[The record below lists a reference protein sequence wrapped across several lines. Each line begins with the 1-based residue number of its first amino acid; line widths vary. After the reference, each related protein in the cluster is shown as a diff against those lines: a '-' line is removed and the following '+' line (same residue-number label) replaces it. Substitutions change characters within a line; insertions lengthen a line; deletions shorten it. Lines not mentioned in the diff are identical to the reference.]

1 MKPRMAWMIGLLL
14 VFCCPYQDSVKSCAF
29 PMYEDSRDVFFYF
42 FDPGLALDAR
52 LRPLSFAGLPADTPP
67 WDSSADAKKDNLE
80 AWQKH
85 LRGRF
90 TVAETESVVYQAPLA
105 DLQAAAVPGAARA
118 VPAVLRRFA
127 ASAED
132 LAYMVY
138 AKRCEPLVAPPE
150 NFDPW
155 DAKDW
160 HDRPAMTAML
170 EEGRKLRQQATSP
183 FIKDRYAFQVVRLAH
198 YAGQYDRAVTL
209 FDEYFPGSPRRDT
222 VYYWSLA
229 LKAGALKRLG
239 RVAESAYLFSLVFE
253 RCRSKRSEAYR
264 GFGIGSDEAYQ
275 QCLKLCRDARERS
288 VVLFLHGL
296 DFDNSAL
303 EEMAAI
309 YRELPDSPHLEV
321 LLTREIARLERK
333 LHGASFNERVPMW
346 DGRQLR
352 DPDDV
357 FHGNLER
364 LEAFLRQAVD
374 EGRVKRADFW
384 RLALGYSRYL
394 GGNYAPAR
402 EAFLALRDGK
412 ATTTAVRQQA
422 ETFLWLAGVVELK
435 SVDRESEARLF
446 NECRRIRGHFPRYR
460 SNEFNAS
467 SYSRQPWREN
477 PVEGA
482 NEDEEARN
490 DPKIRFLR
498 SVLLR
503 LYEKQGDVV
512 RNFLADEFQPG
523 GPEPPGE
530 TTAVNGKWVLES
542 NARRIE
548 RIDGL
553 IAFVARK
560 DRDEFEDF
568 LLKGKYLIWWPAAGV
583 ARLLAEQKGMLL
595 MRRCLW
601 AEAARVLPPAVDAN
615 AERSSLPDACAEYPL
630 NPWGGYAEPRPTAAE
645 MLGFARRMAALTR
658 QADNKADPA
667 VYYRLGCAL
676 FNVSYFGPA
685 WQLLAFER
693 SPSGDNDP
701 DTTAFLLK
709 EAARRFAQAERSA
722 RDKELAARACFRQAD
737 IALKLYIFT
746 ETFEKALQEQP
757 WGPPSGKYFNEYY
770 GREFLVLRTFANPH
784 FPRLKQ
790 QYAATA
796 YYRQVIREC
805 KLFEYYVGRH

>member
-1 MKPRMAWMIGLLL
+1 MKPSMAWMIGLLL
-14 VFCCPYQDSVKSCAF
+14 LFCCPYQDRVKGCSF

-52 LRPLSFAGLPADTPP
+52 LRPLSFAGLPEATPP
-67 WDSSADAKKDNLE
+67 WDSAGDAKKDNLE
-80 AWQKH
+80 GWREH
-85 LRGRF
+85 LKGRF
-90 TVAETESVVYQAPLA
+90 SIEEVESIVYQAPLA
-105 DLQAAAVPGAARA
+105 DLQAAAVPGAAKA

-155 DAKDW
+155 DDKDW
-160 HDRPAMTAML
+160 HDRPAMAAML

-183 FIKDRYAFQVVRLAH
+183 FIRDRYAFQVVRLAH

-209 FDEYFPGSPRRDT
+209 FDEYFPGPPRRDT

-229 LKAGALKRLG
+229 LKAGALKRLE
-239 RVAESAYLFSLVFE
+239 RTAESAYLFSLVFE
-253 RCRSKRSEAYR
+253 RSRSKRIEAYR
-264 GFGIGSDEAYQ
+264 GFGLDSDEAYRD
-275 QCLKLCRDARERS
+275 CLKRCRDARERS

-309 YRELPDSPHLEV
+309 CRELPDSPHLEV

-333 LHGASFNERVPMW
+333 LHGASFNERASFW
-346 DGRQLR
+346 DYPNLR

-357 FHGNLER
+357 FRGNLER

-394 GGNYAPAR
+394 GGKYAAAR
-402 EAFLALRDGK
+402 EDLRAVRDG
-412 ATTTAVRQQA
+412 AGTTPAVRQQA
-422 ETFLWLAGVVELK
+422 ETFLWLADVAELQA
-435 SVDRESEARLF
+435 VDRAGESRLF
-446 NECRRIRGHFPRYR
+446 AE
-460 SNEFNAS
+460 
-467 SYSRQPWREN
+467 YSRLRRYFPLYPSGATYSPYSAGSPGNQGG
-477 PVEGA
+477 EGA
-482 NEDEEARN
+482 AGEDNAWN
-490 DPKIRFLR
+490 DPKFRFLC
-498 SVLLR
+498 SALSR
-503 LYEKQGDVV
+503 LYGKQGDTVK
-512 RNFLADEFQPG
+512 NFLASEHWPG
-523 GPEPPGE
+523 GPEPPK
-530 TTAVNGKWVLES
+530 VLVQLKNGPWPLSDIKAQRGLV
-542 NARRIE
+542 
-548 RIDGL
+548 DGL
-553 IAFVARK
+553 IAFAARK

-568 LLKGKYLIWWPAAGV
+568 LLKEKYRPVCPAPGV
-583 ARLLAEQKGMLL
+583 PLMLAEQKGMLL

-601 AEAARVLPPAVDAN
+601 AEAAQAMKRAQGKEQWPL
-615 AERSSLPDACAEYPL
+615 RLPDPFAEHAL
-630 NPWGGYAEPRPTAAE
+630 HPWGGGDEEPAATTRLE
-645 MLGFARRMAALTR
+645 FARAMAALTL
-658 QADNKADPA
+658 QAGARADAA

-676 FNVSYFGPA
+676 YNATYFGPC
-685 WQLLAFER
+685 WELLTFGR
-693 SPSGDNDP
+693 SPAGDYDP
-701 DTTAFLLK
+701 ETTAFLLK

-737 IALKLYIFT
+737 IALKLYAVS
-746 ETFEKALQEQP
+746 EAFEKELQALP
-757 WGPPSGKYFNEYY
+757 WKTPDGRFIEY
-770 GREFLVLRTFANPH
+770 GDRQFMCLRDFANPY
-784 FPRLKQ
+784 FPRLRQ

-805 KLFEYYVGRH
+805 KLFEYYVGRR